1 VSASTSS
8 ASLTQVVK
16 FTASVKGS
24 VGGSLDF
31 ESDGTTITG
40 CGAVPV
46 LNAGRCDTSSLREGT
61 HSIRVLYSGDATS
74 AASTSTPVSVTV
86 GPIATNLS
94 PPAIPGP
101 GHAYLGAWLKPLPAH
116 QVGATDT
123 PLEAELQQL
132 PAFNQSLARPL
143 SIVHVFQ
150 AWDQLTPSYQL
161 GEVLANGATP
171 MIDWECG
178 VSDQLIIDGQ
188 YDAYITKFAKELAA
202 LRAPVFLRWFPE
214 PNFPAGTQAVKCIGA
229 LPPAGPRNYV
239 AAFRH
244 IHDLFA
250 AAGATNVAFVWCLG
264 SSGTDHDW
272 VNYYPGSAYVDWIAV
287 DGYERS
293 LTTETGA
300 FSQRFKNWYE
310 DFSSFGK
317 PMIITETGAFPSTGF
332 SDPQP
337 DYLHQID
344 TEISVQFPLLKGV
357 AYFDSATAFHSY
369 ALDPA
374 GLSAFSQL
382 SANPFFQPPRQ
393 PTSVQA
399 NVSTAAP
406 LAGQEVELSGSMS
419 TTDAGGSLTFRLQST
434 GATIAG
440 CDRVQVSLGTT
451 CYTDALPQ
459 GNDNVVATYSGD
471 AQFAPST
478 SGALPVS
485 VQAQPATASGPQ
497 PPAIPGNGTAY
508 LGAFENPQGRGVK
521 SELGSLPGFNRQIA
535 RPLSI
540 VHLFQQWSDPIPM
553 GQVRQVRTDGAIP
566 MIDWNCGDSDANIV
580 AGADDALISSYA
592 RELASLRAPIF
603 LRWYWEPNLPF
614 STRDAKCIGAL
625 GPAGYREA
633 FQHIHDLFAQAG
645 ATNVAFVW
653 SLATVGQLAN
663 VGSYYPGSAYVDWV
677 AADGYNRSSSL
688 GPRTFR
694 NLFAHWYN
702 AVSSFGKPLMISE
715 TASYSGAQAAFLGE
729 VARDLPTVFPGVKAL
744 VYFDAPGTKKKPF
757 ALDSAGMGAFQA
769 LAADPYFQPARMAT
783 SMTVSVTP
791 PASVEG
797 QVVQLTANVPANDG
811 GGFVSYYANNSPIP
825 GCDLTPVDVTSSCST
840 LALPVGTTNVSATYS
855 GDAYDNNAVAQPV
868 PMSFGPMPGMAMPPF
883 LGMPQLAALGA
894 MSFFLT
900 DRAVQPLDLSRDKQS
915 YRKNFL
921 NQFGSAGRL
930 NLTSG
935 LGALAIFTGLIILLV
950 LALYITRS
958 KWREKR
964 MLQRLAGDGT
974 ESGGTP

>member
-1 VSASTSS
+1 
-8 ASLTQVVK
+8 
-16 FTASVKGS
+16 
-24 VGGSLDF
+24 
-31 ESDGTTITG
+31 
-40 CGAVPV
+40 
-46 LNAGRCDTSSLREGT
+46 
-61 HSIRVLYSGDATS
+61 
-74 AASTSTPVSVTV
+74 
-86 GPIATNLS
+86 
-94 PPAIPGP
+94 
-101 GHAYLGAWLKPLPAH
+101 
-116 QVGATDT
+116 
-123 PLEAELQQL
+123 LEAEIQQL
-132 PAFNQSLARPL
+132 PAFNQTLARPL
-143 SIVHVFQ
+143 SIIHVFQ

-161 GEVLANGATP
+161 GEVIANGATP

-202 LRAPVFLRWFPE
+202 LRAPVFLRWFDE
-214 PNFPAGTQAVKCIGA
+214 PNFPTGTQATNCIGE
-229 LPPAGPRNYV
+229 LPPAGPANYV

-250 AAGATNVAFVWCLG
+250 AAGANNVGFVWCMG
-264 SSGTDHDW
+264 ASGTDHDW
-272 VNYYPGSAYVDWIAV
+272 INYYPGSAYVDWIAA

-293 LTTETGA
+293 YTTEAGA
-300 FSQRFKNWYE
+300 YNQRFKTWYA

-317 PMIITETGAFPSTGF
+317 PMIITETGAFPSSGF

-344 TEISVQFPLLKGV
+344 TETSVQFPLLKGV
-357 AYFDSATAFHSY
+357 VYFDSGTAFHSY

-374 GLSAFSQL
+374 GLIAFGHL
-382 SANPFFQPPRQ
+382 SANQYFQPPRQ

-399 NVSTAAP
+399 VVSTATP
-406 LAGQEVELSGSMS
+406 LAGEEVELSGSMS
-419 TTDAGGSLTFRLQST
+419 TIDAGGSLTFRLQGT
-434 GATIAG
+434 GAPIPG
-440 CDRVQVSLGTT
+440 CDQVQVSLGTS

-459 GNDNVVATYSGD
+459 GNDKVIATYSGD

-478 SGALPVS
+478 SASLPVS
-485 VQAQPATASGPQ
+485 VQAQPATPSGPQ

-521 SELGSLPGFNRQIA
+521 NELRSLPGFNRQIT

-540 VHLFQQWSDPIPM
+540 VHLFQEWSDPISM
-553 GQVRQVRTDGAIP
+553 SQVRQIRTDGAIP

-614 STRDAKCIGAL
+614 STKYAKCIGAL

-633 FQHIHDLFAQAG
+633 FQHIHTLFEQAG

-653 SLATVGQLAN
+653 SLSTVGQLSN

-688 GPRTFR
+688 GPRTFQ
-694 NLFAHWYN
+694 NLFAHWYH

-715 TASYSGAQAAFLGE
+715 TASYAGAQAAFLGQ
-729 VARDLPTVFPGVKAL
+729 AAHDLPTVFPAVKAL
-744 VYFDAPGTKKKPF
+744 VYFDAPGANKKPF
-757 ALDSAGMGAFQA
+757 ALDPAGMGEFES
-769 LAADPYFQPARMAT
+769 LAADPYFQPARMTT

-791 PASVEG
+791 PAGMQG
-797 QVVQLTANVPANDG
+797 QLVQLTANVPANDG
-811 GGFVSYYANNSPIP
+811 GGFVTYYANNVPIS

-840 LALPVGTTNVSATYS
+840 LALPVGSTNVSATYS
-855 GDAYDNNAVAQPV
+855 GDAYDDNAVAQPV
-868 PMSFGPMPGMAMPPF
+868 PTSLGPMPGLAMPPF

-894 MSFFLT
+894 MSFSPT
-900 DRAVQPLDLSRDKQS
+900 DQAVLALHLPRDKQS
-915 YRKNFL
+915 NRKDFV
-921 NQFGSAGRL
+921 NQFGSTGRL
-930 NLTSG
+930 NLASG
-935 LGALAIFTGLIILLV
+935 FGALAIFISLIILLGLV
-950 LALYITRS
+950 LYIARS
-958 KWREKR
+958 KWRETR
-964 MLQRLAGDGT
+964 LLQRQAGDGT
-974 ESGGTP
+974 ESSGTP